1 MLAFFITLFKITF
14 IQLAAIFGIFF
25 IFGFILSKLQEWTQK
40 KYYQT
45 VSWKGILWTA
55 WLGTPFH
62 EFSHYFFAKIF
73 RHKVQ
78 SFHIFKPNQAT
89 GELGHLNH
97 TYNKYSL
104 YQNIGNFFIGIAP
117 MIFGSLM
124 LVLLL
129 YLFVPNGRD
138 IFSPLQNINNLL
150 DYIFIGFA
158 KTFINLFNLANL
170 KSWNFWLFLYLSF
183 CIASHLAPSKA
194 DRKNMRSGF
203 FYIITA
209 LLLINIFSLLF
220 KLDTIGFV
228 LKISK
233 YLGIFSAIFLYATII
248 SIIHFLTAYII
259 LSFINKAKN
268 HWSALYWFKTSD
280 TLWLKIN

>member
-1 MLAFFITLFKITF
+1 MQIFLITLLKITS
-14 IQLAAIFGIFF
+14 IQLAALFGIFF

-45 VSWKGILWTA
+45 IGWKGILWTA

-62 EFSHYFFAKIF
+62 EFGHYFFAKIF

-78 SFHIFKPNQAT
+78 SFNIFKPNQAT
-89 GELGHLNH
+89 GELGHVNH

-104 YQNIGNFFIGIAP
+104 YQNIGNFFIGAAP

-124 LVLLL
+124 LTLFL
-129 YLFVPNGRD
+129 YLFLPNGQD
-138 IFSPLQNINNLL
+138 IFSPLANTNNLL
-150 DYIFIGFA
+150 NYILIGFT
-158 KTFINLFNLANL
+158 KTITSLFNLENL

-194 DRKNMRSGF
+194 DRKNMWSGF
-203 FYIITA
+203 FYIIAA
-209 LLLINIFSLLF
+209 LLLINIFSLSF
-220 KLDTIGFV
+220 KLDTTGAI

-233 YLGIFSAIFLYATII
+233 YLGVFSAIFLYAAII
-248 SIIHFLTAYII
+248 STIHFLAACII
-259 LSFINKAKN
+259 LSLINKAKN
-268 HWSALYWFKTSD
+268 R
-280 TLWLKIN
+280 